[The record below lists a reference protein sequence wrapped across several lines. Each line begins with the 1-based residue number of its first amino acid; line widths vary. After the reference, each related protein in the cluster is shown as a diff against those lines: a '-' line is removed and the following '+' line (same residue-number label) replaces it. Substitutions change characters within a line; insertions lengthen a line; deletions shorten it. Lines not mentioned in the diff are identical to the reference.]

1 MTKDSPPCKVHAV
14 HLCFGS
20 SNCFRPSLTVVP
32 SQDWEG
38 SCLAKGAAAAL
49 QCALLFSCLRTS
61 GAAATFFAYIYIY
74 QLYLLY
80 LRQGPFDLYNLFF
93 SGAQSDFS
101 QASEQRSL
109 PVALH
114 GIDVQRIQHCLGSVE
129 AINSTPPT
137 SKTAVSGPGPVSPSS
152 SKQEEAK
159 RYKKMYKSDKHCN
172 GKMHKGKT
180 KQR

>member
-61 GAAATFFAYIYIY
+61 GAAATFFA
-74 QLYLLY
+74 
-80 LRQGPFDLYNLFF
+80 
-93 SGAQSDFS
+93 
-101 QASEQRSL
+101 
-109 PVALH
+109 
-114 GIDVQRIQHCLGSVE
+114 
-129 AINSTPPT
+129 
-137 SKTAVSGPGPVSPSS
+137 PG
-152 SKQEEAK
+152 
-159 RYKKMYKSDKHCN
+159 KKM
-172 GKMHKGKT
+172 MELKGEKVGAVEDV
-180 KQR
+180 